1 MCLGKY
7 ISWLPTH
14 KIVAIHILYDI
25 QRYLHIQMKL
35 RASLVVKTKEVL
47 NHYLVLFHLGT
58 CYFEKLQFLALQ
70 CSTDVMKSFDL
81 LEV

>member
-1 MCLGKY
+1 M
-7 ISWLPTH
+7 
-14 KIVAIHILYDI
+14 ILAYTD
-25 QRYLHIQMKL
+25 LAMKL
-35 RASLVVKTKEVL
+35 RASLVEKTKEVL

-58 CYFEKLQFLALQ
+58 CYFETLQFVTLQ

>member
-1 MCLGKY
+1 MLGKICELTLY
-7 ISWLPTH
+7 MQDSWNSYFMYYSAISHTE
-14 KIVAIHILYDI
+14 
-25 QRYLHIQMKL
+25 MKL
-35 RASLVVKTKEVL
+35 CASLVAKTKEVL

-58 CYFEKLQFLALQ
+58 CYFETLQFLALQ

>member
-1 MCLGKY
+1 
-7 ISWLPTH
+7 
-14 KIVAIHILYDI
+14 
-25 QRYLHIQMKL
+25 MKL
-35 RASLVVKTKEVL
+35 CASLVAKTKEVL

-58 CYFEKLQFLALQ
+58 CYFKTLQFLTPQ